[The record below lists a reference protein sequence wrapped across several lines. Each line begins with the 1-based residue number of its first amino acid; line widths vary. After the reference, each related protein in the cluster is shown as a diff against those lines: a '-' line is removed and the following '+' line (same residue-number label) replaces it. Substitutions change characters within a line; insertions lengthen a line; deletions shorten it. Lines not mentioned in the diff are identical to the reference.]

1 MKPLDN
7 PPSGPLELYL
17 RSTVFFIAMALSG
30 ILIGLLTVLAF
41 PLGFEIRYAIA
52 SLWVRFVLWS
62 LRGICKLGFE
72 IQGLENIPPS
82 NCIVLSK
89 HQSTWETIGLQ
100 TVFRPVCFILKKE
113 LLRLPFWG
121 WAMASLEP
129 IAIDRS
135 AKTAAIK
142 QVLREGEDR
151 LRKGRWLILFPE
163 GTRVAPGTK
172 GRYGASGGTL
182 AKRSGYP
189 VIPVAH
195 NAGEFWPRH
204 GFLKRPGTISVRIGP
219 VIDPT
224 ALSADEINQAVE
236 AWIEAQ
242 MSRFAN
248 MNVGLDGTGVA
259 SN

>member
-1 MKPLDN
+1 MNSLR
-7 PPSGPLELYL
+7 PSSLGTVELYL
-17 RSTVFFIAMALSG
+17 RSTAFFIAMATSG
-30 ILIGLLTVLAF
+30 IVIGLLTVLVF
-41 PLGFEIRYAIA
+41 PLGFETRYRVA
-52 SLWVRFVLWS
+52 SLWVHFVLRS
-62 LRGICKLGFE
+62 LKVFCKLTYDV
-72 IQGLENIPPS
+72 QGLENVPS
-82 NCIVLSK
+82 TNCIVLAK

-142 QVLREGEDR
+142 QVLREGEER

-163 GTRVAPGTK
+163 GTRVAPGTR

-182 AKRSGYP
+182 AKRSGYR

-195 NAGEFWPRH
+195 NAGQFWPRH
-204 GFLKRPGTISVRIGP
+204 GFLKRPGTICVRIGP
-219 VIDPT
+219 PIDPAALT
-224 ALSADEINQAVE
+224 AAEINQKVE
-236 AWIEAQ
+236 QWIEHQ
-242 MSRFAN
+242 MIQITQLPGGSDPA
-248 MNVGLDGTGVA
+248 VA
-259 SN
+259 APG

>member
-1 MKPLDN
+1 MTSTDT
-7 PPSGPLELYL
+7 PPPATPGLYL
-17 RSTVFFIAMALSG
+17 RSTLFFAAMATSG
-30 ILIGLLTVLAF
+30 ILLGLLTVLAYPF
-41 PLGFEIRYAIA
+41 GFETRYRVA

-62 LRGICKLGFE
+62 LHRICGLGFE
-72 IQGLENIPPS
+72 VRGRENIPAT

-121 WAMASLEP
+121 WAMGSLEP
-129 IAIDRS
+129 IGIDRS
-135 AKTAAIK
+135 ARTAAIK
-142 QVLREGEDR
+142 QILRNGEDR

-189 VIPVAH
+189 VVPVAH

-204 GFLKRPGTISVRIGP
+204 GFIKRPGTISVRIGP
-219 VIDPT
+219 VVDPATLT
-224 ALSADEINQAVE
+224 ATEINKRAE
-236 AWIEAQ
+236 TWIEAT
-242 MSRFAN
+242 MTEITLTHRDLSAAAR
-248 MNVGLDGTGVA
+248 
-259 SN
+259 S

>member
-1 MKPLDN
+1 MTRSDSPLPN
-7 PPSGPLELYL
+7 ALGLYL
-17 RSTVFFIAMALSG
+17 RSSLFFVTMATSG
-30 ILIGLLTVLAF
+30 ILIGLLTVIAY
-41 PLGFEIRYAIA
+41 PLGFETRYRVA
-52 SLWVRFVLWS
+52 SQWVRFVLWS
-62 LRGICKLGFE
+62 LQKICKLGFE
-72 IQGLENIPPS
+72 VEGQEHVPAT

-135 AKTAAIK
+135 ARTAAIK
-142 QVLREGEDR
+142 QILRDGEAR

-182 AKRSGYP
+182 AKRSGYL
-189 VIPVAH
+189 VVPVAH
-195 NAGEFWPRH
+195 NAGEYWPRH
-204 GFLKRPGTISVRIGP
+204 GFLKRPGRISVRIGP
-219 VIDPT
+219 PIDPT
-224 ALSADEINQAVE
+224 TLTAAEINERVE
-236 AWIEAQ
+236 TWIEATMGEITLTRPPAPSAQ
-242 MSRFAN
+242 DS
-248 MNVGLDGTGVA
+248 
-259 SN
+259 